1 MQLWGLEIPVDKR
14 RERQRESAIK
24 TERTTKEKVL
34 MPSNTDLLM
43 RREEEKT
50 FNQELKKKKPWPMAT

>member
-1 MQLWGLEIPVDKR
+1 MQRKTE
-14 RERQRESAIK
+14 RERAIK